1 MLCTRLDTLHVVNIV
16 SRYMTCPSKEHS
28 QAMKWILRYLKDN
41 ADVGLTFSEEKL
53 SESTNM
59 NLKYVGDMDK

>member
-1 MLCTRLDTLHVVNIV
+1 
-16 SRYMTCPSKEHS
+16 MTCPSKEHS